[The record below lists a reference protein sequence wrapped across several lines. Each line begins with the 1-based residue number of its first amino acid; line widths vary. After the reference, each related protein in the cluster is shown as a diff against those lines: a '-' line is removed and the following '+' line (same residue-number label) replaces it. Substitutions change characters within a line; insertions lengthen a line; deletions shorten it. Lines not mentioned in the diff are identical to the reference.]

1 MYSMHKYW
9 SKKSPDVA
17 AAYIDKYTDP
27 GDVILDPFCGSG
39 IIACEA
45 VRLGRRAIAIDINP
59 MATFI
64 TRLTLMPI
72 NLSRLQWAFHDVQ
85 TSCEEKLSNLF
96 ATTCSRCRK
105 DAVVEFVVREGNDP
119 VQIAY
124 KCTCSGARLFK
135 DPDDRDVSFDTSF
148 KRKRVPF
155 WFPSDIPL
163 PVIRRERF
171 QYLHELFTKRNLI
184 ALSTILNEI
193 EKINDVKIRELMKLA
208 FTASLDKCSRLKPL
222 SPAKEKSPRSLQQG
236 WVAVRFYAPK
246 MWKEV
251 NPWLAFAR
259 SFKKVYAGKR
269 QSNVELK
276 DAVVST
282 SYEEFQRRNANA
294 VILTGSADKVLAE
307 QIKERCV
314 HYVLT
319 DPPFGAHIQYL
330 TLSTFW
336 GAWLKF
342 PFDYDK
348 ELVVAGPRGKTITD
362 YERHLGKILTL
373 IKKVTKPKSYI
384 HIFYHD
390 IGGPYLHKLF
400 KAMSKCDILPER
412 VLHQLPPCNLGA
424 AIRIGKG
431 HYGSYI
437 VRGRLIDNTLA
448 KGSIVTEGELRKKI
462 IDASR
467 LALEIRQGS
476 ATVDALLHSIYQK
489 LTAEEILEFSNH
501 KAEEFLR
508 ESIKDFARI
517 NGDRVELTESIN
529 RFNANSAIKGAVRTA
544 LLDAK
549 SLFVNEEEKKN
560 QVYQLALRRY
570 EKEGITID
578 DICNIEKNIS
588 HVEVVEHRQ
597 KRLPS
602 LLYLFGEILNFES
615 RLMNGSRN
623 EVIWKAKDNARISF
637 RSTDRGI
644 VVKASQTLPGEDIVS
659 EVGTISVTNLES
671 ALFDW
676 CKKNPRKGHK
686 LREKLNPVEQP
697 TLPVVSH
704 KHHLLKVLDNRSLCP
719 EHHLIT
725 LKIPKG
731 KYMDPKPG
739 QFFHVVCDPDGQ
751 RTLTDEGVQRGYA
764 LTLRRPFSVHRVHY
778 EDFDRRLLAISTIIP
793 YEIKQVIERSISK
806 VDILYKVVGTGT
818 ENLSRVR
825 RGKFLD
831 MIGPLGN
838 GFNIEKIDAAI
849 IVAGGIGVAPLVA
862 LVERLRYLGS
872 EIFLYFGALNM
883 ELLRPILSRSDSA
896 VDIGFANGTKEFVE
910 LVNNEFKEIGAETV
924 RISTEDGSVGEKGL
938 VTDIL
943 ERDIRSRSLPS
954 RNVTIYACGPSKMME
969 KVSALASEYEMP
981 CQVLLEE
988 RMACGIGACFSCT
1001 CHIRGKDGREQRRR
1015 VCVDGPVFDSRDILW
1030 RD

>member
-1 MYSMHKYW
+1 MKSKNQHTETAVLCRSPSFTNGNMYSMHKYW

-222 SPAKEKSPRSLQQG
+222 SPTKEKSPRSLQQG
-236 WVAVRFYAPK
+236 WLAVRFHAPK

-342 PFDYDK
+342 DFDYD
-348 ELVVAGPRGKTITD
+348 
-362 YERHLGKILTL
+362 
-373 IKKVTKPKSYI
+373 
-384 HIFYHD
+384 
-390 IGGPYLHKLF
+390 
-400 KAMSKCDILPER
+400 
-412 VLHQLPPCNLGA
+412 N
-424 AIRIGKG
+424 
-431 HYGSYI
+431 
-437 VRGRLIDNTLA
+437 
-448 KGSIVTEGELRKKI
+448 
-462 IDASR
+462 
-467 LALEIRQGS
+467 
-476 ATVDALLHSIYQK
+476 
-489 LTAEEILEFSNH
+489 
-501 KAEEFLR
+501 
-508 ESIKDFARI
+508 
-517 NGDRVELTESIN
+517 
-529 RFNANSAIKGAVRTA
+529 
-544 LLDAK
+544 
-549 SLFVNEEEKKN
+549 
-560 QVYQLALRRY
+560 
-570 EKEGITID
+570 
-578 DICNIEKNIS
+578 
-588 HVEVVEHRQ
+588 
-597 KRLPS
+597 
-602 LLYLFGEILNFES
+602 
-615 RLMNGSRN
+615 
-623 EVIWKAKDNARISF
+623 
-637 RSTDRGI
+637 
-644 VVKASQTLPGEDIVS
+644 
-659 EVGTISVTNLES
+659 
-671 ALFDW
+671 
-676 CKKNPRKGHK
+676 
-686 LREKLNPVEQP
+686 
-697 TLPVVSH
+697 
-704 KHHLLKVLDNRSLCP
+704 
-719 EHHLIT
+719 
-725 LKIPKG
+725 
-731 KYMDPKPG
+731 
-739 QFFHVVCDPDGQ
+739 
-751 RTLTDEGVQRGYA
+751 
-764 LTLRRPFSVHRVHY
+764 
-778 EDFDRRLLAISTIIP
+778 
-793 YEIKQVIERSISK
+793 
-806 VDILYKVVGTGT
+806 
-818 ENLSRVR
+818 
-825 RGKFLD
+825 
-831 MIGPLGN
+831 
-838 GFNIEKIDAAI
+838 
-849 IVAGGIGVAPLVA
+849 
-862 LVERLRYLGS
+862 
-872 EIFLYFGALNM
+872 
-883 ELLRPILSRSDSA
+883 
-896 VDIGFANGTKEFVE
+896 
-910 LVNNEFKEIGAETV
+910 
-924 RISTEDGSVGEKGL
+924 
-938 VTDIL
+938 
-943 ERDIRSRSLPS
+943 
-954 RNVTIYACGPSKMME
+954 
-969 KVSALASEYEMP
+969 
-981 CQVLLEE
+981 
-988 RMACGIGACFSCT
+988 
-1001 CHIRGKDGREQRRR
+1001 
-1015 VCVDGPVFDSRDILW
+1015 
-1030 RD
+1030 